1 MSFNDYIRG
10 RSLAMVYLYRINF
23 KTKDMKLG
31 ELFLMGGIQFMLFV
45 TILGLAMLFFT
56 VRSYV
61 KVFAKKETN
70 VAGINYILMFG
81 SLSFIIGLLGQAIG
95 MIAAFEAIYQAG
107 DISPGLI
114 AGGIRVSMI
123 APLYGVF
130 YFILSI
136 PLWVVVREKAKKNN

>member
-1 MSFNDYIRG
+1 M
-10 RSLAMVYLYRINF
+10 
-23 KTKDMKLG
+23 
-31 ELFLMGGIQFMLFV
+31 MGGMQFMSLI

-61 KVFAKKETN
+61 KVFVKKETN

-95 MIAAFEAIYQAG
+95 MFAAFEAIYQAA

-123 APLYGVF
+123 APVYGLF

-136 PLWVVVREKAKKNN
+136 PLWMLVREKAKKNN